1 MKTLVIVISSNNK
14 NKLREYKEIF
24 EPYKNVIIKSLS
36 DVNIDVDPI
45 ENGNTFQENSLIKA
59 KVAWEIS
66 HTWTLADDSGLCI
79 EALNGAPGIYS
90 ARYAGNHDSDANMN
104 KLLAELKEKTNRNA
118 QFRTVIAL
126 ILDGET
132 HIFEGIIKGTI
143 AQKKLGSGGFGYDPI
158 FIPEGYQQSFAQLG
172 IDVKNSISH
181 RARAMEKLFK
191 FLHSKFS

>member
-1 MKTLVIVISSNNK
+1 MKKLVFATNNK
-14 NKLREYKEIF
+14 HKIEEVSAMLSGKF
-24 EPYKNVIIKSLS
+24 ELLS
-36 DVNIDVDPI
+36 MKDIHCDIDIAETADTF
-45 ENGNTFQENSLIKA
+45 EGNALIKA
-59 KVAWEIS
+59 KYIYENFNCDCF
-66 HTWTLADDSGLCI
+66 ADDSGLEV
-79 EALNGAPGIYS
+79 EALDGKPGIYS

-172 IDVKNSISH
+172 IDVKKSISH

>member
-1 MKTLVIVISSNNK
+1 MKLLLKNGTIINYANK
-14 NKLREYKEIF
+14 FQEVADL
-24 EPYKNVIIKSLS
+24 L
-36 DVNIDVDPI
+36 I
-45 ENGNTFQENSLIKA
+45 ENEKIKKIEKNIAETADTFEGNSLIKA
-59 KVAWEIS
+59 KYIYENFNCDCF
-66 HTWTLADDSGLCI
+66 ADDSGLEV
-79 EALNGAPGIYS
+79 EALDGKPGIYS

>member
-1 MKTLVIVISSNNK
+1 M
-14 NKLREYKEIF
+14 
-24 EPYKNVIIKSLS
+24 
-36 DVNIDVDPI
+36 
-45 ENGNTFQENSLIKA
+45 IKA
-59 KVAWEIS
+59 KYIYENFNCDCF
-66 HTWTLADDSGLCI
+66 ADDSGLEV
-79 EALNGAPGIYS
+79 EALDGKPGIYS